1 MRKKLVLVAL
11 TLATILYF
19 AYFVYRSY
27 CYSQLP
33 TTGEDP
39 ELGTFFIFPKP
50 FLMTSEGA
58 RLLRFGLPLAV
69 AWVVATIFFCLK
81 TWKEDG
87 EMVKPELN
95 ASGGVP
101 TA

>member
-11 TLATILYF
+11 TLATILYLS
-19 AYFVYRSY
+19 YFMYRGY

-33 TTGEDP
+33 TTFEDP
-39 ELGTFFIFPKP
+39 ELGTVFVDYLP
-50 FLMTSEGA
+50 FTLSTEGS
-58 RLLRFGLPLAV
+58 RLLWFGLPLAV

-87 EMVKPELN
+87 N
-95 ASGGVP
+95 G
-101 TA
+101 